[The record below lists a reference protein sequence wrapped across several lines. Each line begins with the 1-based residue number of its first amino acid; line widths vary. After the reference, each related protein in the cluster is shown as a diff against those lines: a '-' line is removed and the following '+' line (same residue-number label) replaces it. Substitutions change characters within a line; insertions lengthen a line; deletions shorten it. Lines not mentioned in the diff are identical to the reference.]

1 MSSPQEYHYTAY
13 PTQALCLGHSCYC
26 FQGMNQMN
34 EPIYECG
41 MPETE
46 DVSEWAILH
55 DDSEWTVALRD
66 MKFRH
71 PRVLLAYVEFVLS
84 HNELTRTLEEKI
96 IIPKMPTEVGLFI
109 LNHISIKEP
118 PEEFKTQ
125 IGTLRYFVDLCT
137 RGDFS

>member
-13 PTQALCLGHSCYC
+13 PTQAICQGHSCYC
-26 FQGMNQMN
+26 FMGMNQMN

-41 MPETE
+41 MPEVE
-46 DVSEWAILH
+46 DVSEWGILP

-71 PRVLLAYVEFVLS
+71 PRVLLAYVDFVVV
-84 HNELTRTLEEKI
+84 HNELAKNEDEKI
-96 IIPKMPTEVGLFI
+96 LIPKMPIDVSLFI

-118 PEEFKTQ
+118 VEEFKDK
-125 IGTLRYFVDLCT
+125 INRLRYFVELCT
-137 RGDFS
+137 RRDFV